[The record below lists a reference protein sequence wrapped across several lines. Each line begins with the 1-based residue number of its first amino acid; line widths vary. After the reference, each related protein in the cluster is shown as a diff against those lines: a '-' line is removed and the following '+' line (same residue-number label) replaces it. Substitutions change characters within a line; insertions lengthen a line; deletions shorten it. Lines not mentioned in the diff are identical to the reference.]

1 MTSDKENKTENFY
14 GIPANLKDENNK
26 DIPNKSFFDD
36 ATRYEAQRVEIDPS
50 EIKKQ
55 AESQQQT
62 PNRPSVEGFDSVA
75 SKFFDEG
82 NKINDDR
89 DNKDKPTFFA
99 KLRARANDSP
109 FVLAGVV
116 AGISIIIIKG
126 VILLNYAIENNN
138 PQVMRSSQTSEV
150 YQPDT
155 KTSLEDVIDTNVPNL
170 KTSLDS
176 VFKPVCNAEIKN
188 YVEWKDIPCKPDGK
202 KKRSYGILDKNCKFN
217 LYEEEIDCDYV
228 KPNETKDKK
237 IEKTPV
243 DECDQNYLL
252 DKFFGLWCKE
262 YMPKPWVVE
271 KGRKFEG
278 LIVGS
283 YDKYVDFILNG
294 DEDHGYVG
302 FNGFLDYVRDSGKIV
317 NDAPTV
323 YSDGLTEEGKCPY
336 RISEIR
342 NGLERL
348 ARSHVDDVLKNN
360 NITLGDSGGFWKNNK
375 QVLSLGVIYP
385 NVCGGRK

>member
-138 PQVMRSSQTSEV
+138 PQVMR
-150 YQPDT
+150 
-155 KTSLEDVIDTNVPNL
+155 
-170 KTSLDS
+170 
-176 VFKPVCNAEIKN
+176 
-188 YVEWKDIPCKPDGK
+188 
-202 KKRSYGILDKNCKFN
+202 
-217 LYEEEIDCDYV
+217 
-228 KPNETKDKK
+228 
-237 IEKTPV
+237 
-243 DECDQNYLL
+243 
-252 DKFFGLWCKE
+252 
-262 YMPKPWVVE
+262 
-271 KGRKFEG
+271 
-278 LIVGS
+278 
-283 YDKYVDFILNG
+283 
-294 DEDHGYVG
+294 
-302 FNGFLDYVRDSGKIV
+302 
-317 NDAPTV
+317 
-323 YSDGLTEEGKCPY
+323 
-336 RISEIR
+336 
-342 NGLERL
+342 
-348 ARSHVDDVLKNN
+348 
-360 NITLGDSGGFWKNNK
+360 
-375 QVLSLGVIYP
+375 
-385 NVCGGRK
+385 